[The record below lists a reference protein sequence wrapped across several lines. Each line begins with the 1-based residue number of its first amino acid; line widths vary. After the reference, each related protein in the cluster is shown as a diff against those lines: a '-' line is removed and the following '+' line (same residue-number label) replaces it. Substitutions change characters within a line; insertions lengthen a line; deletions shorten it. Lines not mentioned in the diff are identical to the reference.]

1 MNSNTEVPDHVKI
14 ASFIFLD
21 EYRSKNRDDPSG
33 IVYNKFMTLLNSK
46 LKKDRVDLRLPHCW
60 YRWGDEVVR
69 YHMPYLYWNHDD
81 PRYTTVLWK
90 GQPPRYDA
98 GDPVVLKIKGFS
110 DRFIDEY
117 SGPEGAEM
125 AIDKVYEN
133 APFKFQNEY
142 RQLRESLKITKN
154 RVPPKNFVASVIM
167 PLFENAMGTFPKE
180 FSSIKNTKDDFAEV
194 FRIAAEE
201 GAAIHELFEMAE
213 EFWFFFCYHLRLHPK
228 CHENVPKTT
237 LDIWKEII
245 PWESEM
251 YNRNLQNN
259 VHAFCKGHILNPTA
273 DRLLGERKKNM
284 DEFEKLLDEYPDD
297 MSDMHE
303 FLHGKGR

>member
-1 MNSNTEVPDHVKI
+1 MNPNTEVPDHVKI

-33 IVYNKFMTLLNSK
+33 IVYNKFMTLLNSG
-46 LKKDRVDLRLPHCW
+46 LKKDHIDLRLPHCW

-90 GQPPRYDA
+90 GKSPRYDVK
-98 GDPVVLKIKGFS
+98 DPVVQKIKKFS
-110 DRFIDEY
+110 DKFINEY

-142 RQLRESLKITKN
+142 RQLRESLKITKS
-154 RVPPKNFVASVIM
+154 RVPPKNFVNSVIM
-167 PLFENAMGTFPKE
+167 PLFEKAMNTFPKE
-180 FSSIKNTKDDFAEV
+180 FSSIENAKNDFTEV
-194 FRIAAEE
+194 FRIAAEG
-201 GAAIHELFEMAE
+201 GAAVHELFEMAE

-228 CHENVPKTT
+228 CRENVPKTT
-237 LDIWKEII
+237 LDIWEDVI

-251 YNRNLQNN
+251 YGRGLQNN
-259 VHAFCKGHILNPTA
+259 VHRFYRGRPSNPVA
-273 DRLLGERKKNM
+273 ERLLEERRTEV
-284 DEFEKLLDEYPDD
+284 DEFERLLEDYPDD
-297 MSDMHE
+297 MNDMHE
-303 FLHGKGR
+303 FLRGRGR